1 MDVKVNLEA
10 WAWEQGPQRNQGLR
24 GLLSQGVLRA
34 RNKGSPSSFFLSFSS
49 LTLHPQSGSTTTK
62 LYFKLKVVP
71 QSGVDQGKFLIQL
84 CHQCEDHLPSGIF
97 LFHQR

>member
-1 MDVKVNLEA
+1 MDMTVNLEA
-10 WAWEQGPQRNQGLR
+10 WAWGQGPQRNQGLR

-34 RNKGSPSSFFLSFSS
+34 RDKGSPSRFFLSLSS
-49 LTLHPQSGSTTTK
+49 LTLHPQSGPTTTK
-62 LYFKLKVVP
+62 LCFKLKAVS

-84 CHQCEDHLPSGIF
+84 CHQCEDHLPSGTF